1 MELTPVRVVQ
11 RLREIADIL
20 QERSVLIVNEKK
32 AALARGDEALKQQI
46 GEGRDVMSILRE
58 CGHNVLW
65 EFAHRRPVFSA
76 REHEV
81 FSERETYR

>member
-46 GEGRDVMSILRE
+46 GEGRDVMSILRV
-58 CGHNVLW
+58 CGHNVLRV
-65 EFAHRRPVFSA
+65 FAHRRLVFSA

-81 FSERETYR
+81 FSE